1 MHGFTDY
8 LPAVSA
14 TLLMTGA
21 GEGCSSRLGA
31 VIAKENVYIKL
42 AQDMRVSTDYLPAVL
57 VTLLMTG
64 AGEGCS
70 SRLGTVVAKEIV
82 YNI

>member
-31 VIAKENVYIKL
+31 V
-42 AQDMRVSTDYLPAVL
+42 
-57 VTLLMTG
+57 
-64 AGEGCS
+64 
-70 SRLGTVVAKEIV
+70 VAKEIV
-82 YNI
+82 YNII